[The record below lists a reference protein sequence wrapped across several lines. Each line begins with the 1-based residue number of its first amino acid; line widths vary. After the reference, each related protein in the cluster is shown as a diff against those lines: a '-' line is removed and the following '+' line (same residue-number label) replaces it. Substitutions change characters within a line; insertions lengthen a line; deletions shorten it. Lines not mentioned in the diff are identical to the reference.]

1 MAGLTFNTTT
11 MTAIQELIKEFEN
24 IKDSKKHIT
33 PTDANNVLAAGYS
46 FMIGDFQIY
55 LDEESKE
62 LKVIV
67 HKNNLRMI
75 IKPNSDNSCTVV
87 ACR

>member
-1 MAGLTFNTTT
+1 MHT
-11 MTAIQELIKEFEN
+11 
-24 IKDSKKHIT
+24 DSKKHIT
-33 PTDANNVLAAGYS
+33 PTDENNVLAAGYS
-46 FMIGDFQIY
+46 FTIGDFQIY
-55 LDEESKE
+55 LDEDSKE

-67 HKNNLRMI
+67 HKNKLRMT